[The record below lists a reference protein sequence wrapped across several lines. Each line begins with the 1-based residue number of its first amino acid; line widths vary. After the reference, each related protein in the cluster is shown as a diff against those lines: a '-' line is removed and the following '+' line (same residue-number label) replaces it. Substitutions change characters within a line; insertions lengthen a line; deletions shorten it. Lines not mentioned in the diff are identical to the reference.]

1 MEKIQHIPSSRIE
14 ATADGSHT
22 LFVPELDEHYHSVN
36 GAIQE
41 STHVFIQNGLLQM
54 ADKKEIRVLEIG
66 FGTGLN
72 ALLTLLHTEKAEQNI
87 HYTSLELYPIGD
99 EIASLL
105 NYPSRLGESETA
117 LFFNAL
123 HAAPWGKEAVVTPR
137 FTLLKRNVDFTIC
150 DFPDSY
156 DLIYFDAF
164 APEKQPDMW
173 EQALFDRIAAATNE
187 GGILATYCAKGEVRR
202 RLQHSGFKVNR
213 LPGPPGK
220 RQMMQGVKIIESGI
234 LTKRDTSNS

>member
-1 MEKIQHIPSSRIE
+1 MEKKRHIQPLRIE

-41 STHVFIQNGLLQM
+41 SMHVFIRNGLLQLPE
-54 ADKKEIRVLEIG
+54 KKEIRILEIG

-72 ALLTLLHTEKAEQNI
+72 ALLTLLHAEEKEKTI
-87 HYTSLELYPIGD
+87 HYTSLELYPLD
-99 EIASLL
+99 SEIITTL
-105 NYPSRLGESETA
+105 NYPSQLGRSEAAT
-117 LFFNAL
+117 FFNAL
-123 HAAPWGKEAVVTPR
+123 HAAPWEDETAITPH
-137 FTLLKRNVDFTIC
+137 FTLLKRNADFTVC
-150 DFPDSY
+150 AFSDKY

-173 EQALFDRIAAATNE
+173 EQPLFDRIAASTNE
-187 GGILATYCAKGEVRR
+187 GGILTTYCAKGEVRR
-202 RLQHSGFKVNR
+202 RLQNSGFKVNR

-220 RQMMQGVKIIESGI
+220 RQMIQAVKGV
-234 LTKRDTSNS
+234 N